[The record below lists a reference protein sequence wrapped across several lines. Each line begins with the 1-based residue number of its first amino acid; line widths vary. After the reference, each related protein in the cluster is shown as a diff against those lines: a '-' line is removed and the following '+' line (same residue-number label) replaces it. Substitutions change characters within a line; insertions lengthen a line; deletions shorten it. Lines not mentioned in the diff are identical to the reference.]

1 MKVEILMIGKIA
13 EKPYE
18 KLINQY
24 LERCGKR
31 LPVEIVHCRDEEAM
45 LRKIAGRDTV
55 VALDEH
61 VQSKS
66 TEGFRQWLESK
77 INAGCNRLIFCLG
90 AAAGLDKRVKAQA
103 GEFLSLSPMTLNH
116 QLALL
121 VLAEQ
126 LYRTVSIMSGDPYH
140 KA

>member
-1 MKVEILMIGKIA
+1 MKIDVLMIGRIS

-18 KLINQY
+18 KLVKQY
-24 LERCGKR
+24 LARCSKR
-31 LPVEIVHCRDEEAM
+31 LPVNLVNCKNEDEM
-45 LRKIAGRDTV
+45 INRIKGKQLV
-55 VALDEH
+55 VAMDEH
-61 VQSKS
+61 AATRDSLDFCKWI
-66 TEGFRQWLESK
+66 EKK
-77 INAGCNRLIFCLG
+77 INSGLNRIVFCLG
-90 AAAGLDKRVKAQA
+90 AAAGLNKRVKEQA
-103 GEFLSLSPMTLNH
+103 HEFISLSPMTLNH